1 MTASSVSIPLSD
13 SYAEDGICV
22 QRLFSNFADGWPGA
36 GLLVQRLLAGGA
48 LIYCAVT
55 CATSTPICSAV
66 LPESM
71 GAVVAVLLI
80 AGLWTPIAG
89 IIVAILDRTHAV
101 IIALKRGIIE
111 L

>member
-1 MTASSVSIPLSD
+1 
-13 SYAEDGICV
+13 
-22 QRLFSNFADGWPGA
+22 
-36 GLLVQRLLAGGA
+36 
-48 LIYCAVT
+48 
-55 CATSTPICSAV
+55 
-66 LPESM
+66 M